1 MRRRHRL
8 LAALLLVG
16 SGVAAT
22 ATLTALS
29 AGAEG
34 PLTAT
39 FRRLGAATGSLEHR
53 LRERLTGPGR
63 SARLAWFAAH
73 REDTAWL
80 RRPDRVLLGA
90 WDGDAPRTFDGVV
103 RLERALDVTLPL
115 VQVYT
120 AWGDRPDQQF
130 PLELVTAIR
139 DLGSLPLVTWEPWL
153 SAFDSRRHPQL
164 PLPQERDRH
173 GLAMVAGG
181 HYDFYID
188 AWAAE
193 AARWGHPIL
202 VRFGHEMNDPYRY
215 PWGPQHNTK
224 EEFIAAWRHV
234 VERVR
239 AAGATNVL
247 WVWSPHVAYE
257 YWELYYP
264 GDAWV
269 DWVATGALNYGP
281 IAQWS
286 QWWTFDEIFGRKY
299 PALASFGKPVMV
311 AEFGTLAVGGDQA
324 AWYRDAL
331 ARLPARY
338 PAVRALLFFHA
349 GADHTVTYQTVD
361 WRVTEDSTV
370 SGAIRDALA
379 PWAPGVADGR

>member
-1 MRRRHRL
+1 MKRRHRL
-8 LAALLLVG
+8 LTALLLVG

-22 ATLTALS
+22 GMLTALS

-39 FRRLGAATGSLEHR
+39 LRRLGAATGSLEHR
-53 LRERLTGPGR
+53 LRERVAGPGR
-63 SARLAWFAAH
+63 SASLAWFAPV
-73 REDTAWL
+73 RDDTARL
-80 RRPDRVLLGA
+80 RHPGVVLLGA
-90 WDGDAPRTFDGVV
+90 YDGDAPRTFDGVV
-103 RLERALDVTLPL
+103 RLERALGTTLPL
-115 VQVYT
+115 VQLYA
-120 AWGDRPDQQF
+120 AWGDQPEQQF

-139 DLGSLPLVTWEPWL
+139 DLGSVPVLTWEPWL
-153 SAFDSRRHPQL
+153 SDFESRRHPQL
-164 PLPQERDRH
+164 PLREERDRH
-173 GLAMVAGG
+173 GLAAVARGD
-181 HYDFYID
+181 YDFYVD

-193 AARWGHPIL
+193 AARYGHPL
-202 VRFGHEMNDPYRY
+202 FVRFGHEMNDPYRY

-239 AAGATNVL
+239 AAGAGNVL

-257 YWELYYP
+257 YWEHYYP

-269 DWVATGALNYGP
+269 DWVGTGALNYGP

-286 QWWTFDEIFGRKY
+286 RWWSFDEIFGRKY
-299 PALASFGKPVMV
+299 PALAAFGKPVMI

-331 ARLPARY
+331 SALPARY
-338 PAVRALLFFHA
+338 PAVQALLFFHA

-361 WRVTEDSTV
+361 WRVTEDSAVTR
-370 SGAIRDALA
+370 AIRETMAA
-379 PWAPGVADGR
+379 WAPR